1 MHLQNET
8 SVSRFLWPGRLLW
21 KGSEGGGYDLR
32 LAMNM
37 QQGFEISFL
46 SFIDV
51 MLLSLVCTIRFF
63 FLITCVY
70 NEKNHLYLAIVCQH
84 TQISEEVHLPVAPVY
99 GNT

>member
-1 MHLQNET
+1 MRL
-8 SVSRFLWPGRLLW
+8 RFPDSSGLGVCYGKEVR
-21 KGSEGGGYDLR
+21 GGGGGRVCSQVSYEYATR
-32 LAMNM
+32 
-37 QQGFEISFL
+37 FEISFL

-70 NEKNHLYLAIVCQH
+70 NEKNHLYIAIVCQH
-84 TQISEEVHLPVAPVY
+84 TRISEEVHLLVVPVD